1 MTSPPLPLPF
11 PSLQFMDS
19 AACSMIDSHHG
30 YDVVKIERM
39 QRYGPDRGKK
49 IKYDAPKCNETYNNV
64 MGQVDRLDQLR
75 ASKKGFGTLELTR
88 KRHKWTDKFA
98 DVLKDLGNTVALTLY
113 NEAGDGVETPVSHP
127 EFIIQVHE
135 DWLNA
140 ESWYSAASGGRR
152 RSAAPAPVPNTY
164 VSDAPEAAAVKRAR
178 AARHVHPNLP
188 AEDDEGGR
196 LGDDSQRRRAVHR
209 MQAARQREA
218 PDNLGVQ
225 GLRPPLLSPPG
236 EVLRALPQEARGR
249 VVDAPCHAPQA
260 EGGREGRE
268 GQPQEANRARRR

>member
-1 MTSPPLPLPF
+1 
-11 PSLQFMDS
+11 MDS

-135 DWLNA
+135 DLLNA

-152 RSAAPAPVPNTY
+152 RSAAPAPVPNT
-164 VSDAPEAAAVKRAR
+164 SPTRPKRRQTRPGSTSR
-178 AARHVHPNLP
+178 ASKSTR
-188 AEDDEGGR
+188 G
-196 LGDDSQRRRAVHR
+196 RRRR
-209 MQAARQREA
+209 RT
-218 PDNLGVQ
+218 
-225 GLRPPLLSPPG
+225 
-236 EVLRALPQEARGR
+236 
-249 VVDAPCHAPQA
+249 
-260 EGGREGRE
+260 
-268 GQPQEANRARRR
+268 ARRRFTTTPGRASHASFKTT

>member
-1 MTSPPLPLPF
+1 
-11 PSLQFMDS
+11 MDS

-49 IKYDAPKCNETYNNV
+49 IKYDAPKCNETYNKV

-152 RSAAPAPVPNTY
+152 RSAAPAPVPNT
-164 VSDAPEAAAVKRAR
+164 SPTRPKRPPSNAPGQHITCSQIYPRKTTKADGSATIHNDVGPCIACKLQDNVKRQTTWGCKDCDPPCYL
-178 AARHVHPNLP
+178 HPGKCFERYHRKLADGSWTRP
-188 AEDDEGGR
+188 AT
-196 LGDDSQRRRAVHR
+196 RRKRKGTEKDQLVNR
-209 MQAARQREA
+209 KK
-218 PDNLGVQ
+218 PT
-225 GLRPPLLSPPG
+225 
-236 EVLRALPQEARGR
+236 ARG
-249 VVDAPCHAPQA
+249 
-260 EGGREGRE
+260 GGKALSCFAVF
-268 GQPQEANRARRR
+268 P